1 MTIQASYYHPDI
13 RKHFANIHFNHCQC
27 LKISCTE
34 LGLLPEYNLTNTPW
48 YKVTVDLIELLSAK
62 TEDFNG
68 EFYAVTFINTTTNL
82 VILVC
87 IDTKSSNAIAR
98 KFVNIWLTQYPR
110 LVQVVH
116 DNGGEFTRY
125 AFAHLLFGLG
135 IKDVPTTNKNPH
147 SNATYKHMH
156 QTMVTVLKIS
166 FLSQPP
172 LTPKD
177 VLYFGDDGLS
187 TKMNAMRS
195 TITMT

>member
-13 RKHFANIHFNHCQC
+13 RKHFDNIHYNHCQC
-27 LKISCTE
+27 LKISYTE
-34 LGLLPEYNLTNTPW
+34 LRLLPECNLTSTPC
-48 YKVTVDLIELLSAK
+48 YKVTFDLIALLSAK
-62 TEDFNG
+62 TKDFNG

-87 IDTKSSNAIAR
+87 IDTKSSNAIAG
-98 KFVNIWLTQYPR
+98 KFVKTWLAQYPR

-125 AFAHLLFGLG
+125 AFARLRCGLG
-135 IKDVPTTNKNPH
+135 IKDVPTTNKNPW
-147 SNATYKHMH
+147 SNAIYKHMH
-156 QTMVTVLKIS
+156 QTMVAVLKIL

-172 LTPKD
+172 PTPKD